1 MHRLTK
7 NISLAGVPVST
18 LLLGFAHAAI
28 AGTAP
33 TVVCVTSTAE
43 FQTAL
48 ANAASGAG
56 DTTIEVA
63 AGTYPIDSMLSYATF
78 DDKSLMIEGGFKPL
92 MDQPCGDPVADAS
105 LSILDGGGTSPILD
119 LSNLMVSETV
129 GAIKVRHL
137 TFQHSLGAALGARA
151 LGSGAQVDIDSN
163 VFVDNSSP
171 ADGGDVLSA
180 GAVGVVRVANN
191 LIAGNSSDGFTVSIT
206 AAVASGAPPHSGI
219 FTNNTVTSNTS
230 SANYASVF
238 INPPIGATFSL
249 SNNIV
254 WGNLGGDDLRITTP
268 GSFNSGPST
277 LANNDIGTFSGI
289 NYTETDDVNV
299 DPRFAGGGSYAL
311 ASDSSL
317 IDAGT
322 NAAPGGTGTYDLAGL
337 ARIVAIRSDT
347 PVVDIGAYELQDRIF
362 QNGFD

>member
-1 MHRLTK
+1 MRRLIN
-7 NISLAGVPVST
+7 NILLGGVPVST
-18 LLLGFAHAAI
+18 LLLGFAQTAI

-48 ANAASGAG
+48 ANAASSLG

-63 AGTYPIDSMLSYATF
+63 AGTYPIDSVLSYVTF
-78 DDKSLMIEGGFKPL
+78 DEKALTIEGGFKPL
-92 MDQPCGDPVADAS
+92 MDQPCGDHVADAS

-119 LSNLMVSETV
+119 LSNFLVAANM

-137 TFQHSLGAALGARA
+137 TFQHSLGAALHANTY
-151 LGSGAQVDIDSN
+151 GSATQVDIDSN

-171 ADGGDVLSA
+171 ADGGGVLFA

-191 LIAGNSSDGFTVSIT
+191 LFAGNTSGGITVFLT
-206 AAVASGAPPHSGI
+206 AAVASGTPPHSGI
-219 FTNNTVTSNTS
+219 FTNNTVTSNTTG
-230 SANYASVF
+230 ANYASVF
-238 INPPIGATFSL
+238 INTPVGATFSL

-254 WGNLGGDDLRITTP
+254 WGNFGGDDLRLTLP
-268 GSFNSGPST
+268 GSIDSGPST

-289 NYTETDDVNV
+289 NFTETDDVNV
-299 DPRFAGGGSYAL
+299 DPRFVGGGSYAL
-311 ASDSSL
+311 ASDSPL

-347 PVVDIGAYELQDRIF
+347 PVVDIGAYELQDLIF
-362 QNGFD
+362 KDGYD